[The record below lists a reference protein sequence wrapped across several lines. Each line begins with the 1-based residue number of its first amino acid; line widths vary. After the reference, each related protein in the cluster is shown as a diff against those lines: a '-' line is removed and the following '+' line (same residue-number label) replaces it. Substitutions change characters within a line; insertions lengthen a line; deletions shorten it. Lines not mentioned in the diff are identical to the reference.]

1 MKQIIFYTTHKAGSM
16 FVFRLLRKLSNMKKI
31 DFYSPNLAHDSP
43 NNILN
48 ESCKIDASKQLCI
61 CPLRIYSEFP
71 KVLNADIML
80 QLRDP
85 RDVLVSLFYSVAYSH
100 LLKSKTG
107 RGPTD
112 KRRKDTLEKG
122 INRFVI
128 DNSAE
133 LKKRYE
139 IYITELLP
147 KKVILLKYEDMVTNF
162 KEWIIP
168 IAQEFNL
175 TIEEKNKIIDQYT
188 DEFIPKKEDK
198 YAHKRKMTP
207 GDYKDKLK
215 PETIEEL
222 NTTFKDVLQKLN
234 YN

>member
-85 RDVLVSLFYSVAYSH
+85 RDVLVSLFYSLAYSH
-100 LLKSKTG
+100 PLESETV
-107 RGPTD
+107 RGTTE
-112 KRRKDTLEKG
+112 KRRNETLEKG
-122 INRFVI
+122 INQFVI
-128 DNSAE
+128 ERSSA
-133 LKKRYE
+133 LRDTYE
-139 IYITELLP
+139 TYIKELLP
-147 KKVILLKYEDMVTNF
+147 RKVILLKYEDMVTNF
-162 KEWIIP
+162 EEWISP
-168 IAQEFNL
+168 IAKEFGL
-175 TIEEKNKIIDQYT
+175 TIEEKDEINNHYKQ
-188 DEFIPKKEDK
+188 EFIPKKEDK
-198 YAHKRKMTP
+198 YAHKRKMLP
-207 GDYKDKLK
+207 EDYKDKLK

-222 NTTFKDVLQKLN
+222 NITFKDVLQKLN

>member
-1 MKQIIFYTTHKAGSM
+1 M
-16 FVFRLLRKLSNMKKI
+16 FAYRLFTKLSRMKNM
-31 DFYSPNLAHDSP
+31 DFYSPNLEHDSSF
-43 NNILN
+43 NTLN
-48 ESCKIDASKQLCI
+48 DSCKINTSNQLCI
-61 CPLRIYSEFP
+61 CPIRFYSEFP
-71 KVLNADIML
+71 KVLNADIMLQLSNSTRML

-198 YAHKRKMTP
+198 YAHKRKMIP